1 MPSSGQAPPK
11 HFSPR
16 CGNNLG
22 ANQFGNV
29 RDFSPQAVFRL
40 GFEDGRSTDQPAYAS
55 HALRRLVSFGGTL
68 MLMPPR
74 RKVLL
79 SSCLFAALTALG
91 TGLVGTAANSA
102 TEAPAG
108 FNTPSFNS
116 AASINNGLVEPPG
129 DTFAR
134 DQQVYEENETVAG
147 GLGPVYNATSC
158 VNCHQNP
165 NSGAASQITEL
176 RVGHND
182 ANGNFV
188 NPTILINDG
197 KNTITGRSIVDDR
210 AIGPQAQETIPATEN
225 IRTLRAALNTLG
237 DGFVEAI
244 DDNTLIAI
252 AAEQPGL
259 SGGRIHGE
267 VVEAPIFEAPGQ
279 TRVGRFGW
287 KDQHSSLLSF
297 IADAYLNEM
306 GITNRLRP
314 TEVTQVLN
322 TTTGIEDQPD
332 ELGLADIDH
341 FAQFVRGTMAPPR
354 DTALAA
360 TPAAIKGQA
369 LFSRIGCSV
378 CHVPSITTAP
388 QGTVI
393 DGGMFTVPEAL
404 GDKIIHPFSDFL
416 LHDIGTGDGIVQ
428 VGPQDTANK
437 LRTAPLWGLRTKARF
452 MHDLGS
458 LSLDNAISRHDGEA
472 REPARRFRE
481 LSPEEREALI
491 TFLKTL

>member
-1 MPSSGQAPPK
+1 
-11 HFSPR
+11 
-16 CGNNLG
+16 
-22 ANQFGNV
+22 
-29 RDFSPQAVFRL
+29 
-40 GFEDGRSTDQPAYAS
+40 
-55 HALRRLVSFGGTL
+55 
-68 MLMPPR
+68 MLILPGK
-74 RKVLL
+74 KVLL
-79 SSCLFAALTALG
+79 CSCLFATMTGLG
-91 TGLVGTAANSA
+91 TGVVGIAANSA

-108 FNTPSFNS
+108 FNTPSFNG
-116 AASINNGLVEPPG
+116 AASINNGLAEPAG

-134 DQQVYEENETVAG
+134 DQQVYEHEETAAA

-158 VNCHQNP
+158 VGCHQNP

-197 KNTITGRSIVDDR
+197 QNTITGRSIVDDR
-210 AIGPQAQETIPATEN
+210 AIGPEAQERIPATEN

-252 AAEQPGL
+252 AAEQPQL
-259 SGGRIHGE
+259 SGGRVHGE
-267 VVEAPIFEAPGQ
+267 VVMAPIFEAPGQ

-287 KDQHSSLLSF
+287 KDQHSSLLSY

-306 GITNRLRP
+306 GVTSRLRP

-322 TTTGIEDQPD
+322 TTTAINDQPD
-332 ELGLADIDH
+332 ELGMADIDH
-341 FAQFVRGTMAPPR
+341 FAQFVRGTMVPPR

-360 TPAAIKGQA
+360 TPAALAGQRVFGR
-369 LFSRIGCSV
+369 LGCNV
-378 CHVPSITTAP
+378 CHMEAITTAP
-388 QGTVI
+388 VGTAI

-404 GDKIIHPFSDFL
+404 GDKVIHPFSDFL

-458 LSLDNAISRHDGEA
+458 LSLGNAIARHDGEA
-472 REPARRFRE
+472 HDAAEDFRE
-481 LSPEEREALI
+481 LSLKQREALI